1 MQKMAGLSFSFRS
14 SAGFSRPRRVGPK
27 KYHDSLPLPTQ
38 FPLPPFS
45 VRLQFRRAPQRPL
58 PILCPLQLRKAFALL
73 VAQVEEL
80 KSYPLDS

>member
-1 MQKMAGLSFSFRS
+1 MGH
-14 SAGFSRPRRVGPK
+14 RRVVFFF
-27 KYHDSLPLPTQ
+27 SS
-38 FPLPPFS
+38 PLPPFS